1 MVCRALA
8 VVAVMLYH
16 AGVSWMPGGFL
27 GVEVFFVISGYL
39 ITLLL
44 IGEQERRGR
53 ISLRGFWARRARRL
67 LPALIALLVAVATVS
82 AVLPYLSESLA
93 KLRDELFW
101 GFFYGSN
108 WFQINENLSYFDNQG
123 RPQLLRHLWS
133 LAVEEQ
139 FYIVWPLVMVVVLR
153 VFRERL
159 PKVGLAFFVAALA
172 STVWMMVLYDPLD
185 PNRVYL
191 GTDTRAAGLLL
202 GAALATVWRPYAI
215 MRSPLR
221 TKGRI
226 LDLVGLAGLLL
237 LALTHWKFHDVVI
250 VDGEIRGYD
259 LLYRGGF
266 LLVGLATVMVIACT
280 THLRSFLGQRVL
292 GIAPLVWLGTRSYGL
307 YLWHWPV
314 FMLLRPGAVDDGG
327 DVDWPGWLVMAVRF
341 AVTFALAEA
350 SFRMIER
357 PFRERTVM
365 RWIRSLQKPVPARI
379 AMRRRRV
386 FVGFAVVLLLPVFAG
401 YQVATAKDRPSEVER
416 EPRCERGSRAGARR
430 RPGVD
435 HRRRP
440 RPPPPT
446 GTATTLPS
454 PDRSVTAGQESIRP
468 AGRARRSPVESV
480 VPEPTTT
487 LPPETTTTAA
497 PVEPIPLLA
506 IGDSV
511 MLGAASKLAEQGV
524 WVDAKV
530 GRQFKEGVELVT
542 ALNAGGLLGD
552 VLVVHLGNNGPST
565 RERFEELMAQTTNV
579 RLVVVLTVKVP
590 KPWQGEVNTEIF
602 DLPNRYP
609 NVRLIDWNGLS
620 QTQEGIFYS
629 DGIHLRPAGQEVYT
643 QLVMQTIAARLTFS
657 ALRGTD
663 LRSEH
668 DVTCSCRG
676 HRCCRSDRLLTP
688 VPHRV
693 RRDAR
698 SRHAGRPAAA
708 RDHAGAEGARGR
720 EDGARRLCLPAPRRR
735 RDVRRPERCVR

>member
-1 MVCRALA
+1 MAKAWPPPTAPRKAPISRIPYLPGLDGLRALA

-53 ISLRGFWARRARRL
+53 LSLSGFWARRARRL

-172 STVWMMVLYDPLD
+172 STVWMMVLYDPLN

-191 GTDTRAAGLLL
+191 GTDTRAGGLLL

-226 LDLVGLAGLLL
+226 LDLVGLAGLLM

-259 LLYRGGF
+259 ALYRGGF

-314 FMLLRPGAVDDGG
+314 FMLLRPGAVDEGG

-386 FVGFAVVLLLPVFAG
+386 FVGLAVVLLLPVFAG

-416 EPRCERGSRAGARR
+416 SLAANEDAVHELDDILASTTPTTTTTPTVSGSDGDGAAGSNPTEPDV
-430 RPGVD
+430 PVV
-435 HRRRP
+435 P
-440 RPPPPT
+440 
-446 GTATTLPS
+446 
-454 PDRSVTAGQESIRP
+454 VES
-468 AGRARRSPVESV
+468 VESV

-497 PVEPIPLLA
+497 PVEPIPMLA

-565 RERFEELMAQTTNV
+565 RERFDELMAQTTNV

-620 QTQEGIFYS
+620 QSQEGIFYS

-643 QLVMQTIAARLTFS
+643 QLVMQTIAA
-657 ALRGTD
+657 G
-663 LRSEH
+663 
-668 DVTCSCRG
+668 
-676 HRCCRSDRLLTP
+676 
-688 VPHRV
+688 
-693 RRDAR
+693 
-698 SRHAGRPAAA
+698 
-708 RDHAGAEGARGR
+708 
-720 EDGARRLCLPAPRRR
+720 
-735 RDVRRPERCVR
+735 

>member
-1 MVCRALA
+1 MAKAWPPPTAPRKAPISRIPYLPGLDGLRALA

-53 ISLRGFWARRARRL
+53 LSLRGFWARRARRL

-172 STVWMMVLYDPLD
+172 STVWMMVLYDPLN

-191 GTDTRAAGLLL
+191 GTDTRAGGLLL

-259 LLYRGGF
+259 ALYRGGF

-314 FMLLRPGAVDDGG
+314 FMLLRPGAVDEGG

-386 FVGFAVVLLLPVFAG
+386 FVGLAVVLLLPVFAG

-416 EPRCERGSRAGARR
+416 SLAANEDAVHELDDILASTTATTTTPPPPSQDRTVTAWPEAIRPNRMFPSSRSS
-430 RPGVD
+430 RPSPSS
-435 HRRRP
+435 RSFPRRP
-440 RPPPPT
+440 R
-446 GTATTLPS
+446 
-454 PDRSVTAGQESIRP
+454 R
-468 AGRARRSPVESV
+468 
-480 VPEPTTT
+480 

-497 PVEPIPLLA
+497 PVEPIPILA

-565 RERFEELMAQTTNV
+565 RERFEN
-579 RLVVVLTVKVP
+579 
-590 KPWQGEVNTEIF
+590 
-602 DLPNRYP
+602 
-609 NVRLIDWNGLS
+609 
-620 QTQEGIFYS
+620 
-629 DGIHLRPAGQEVYT
+629 
-643 QLVMQTIAARLTFS
+643 
-657 ALRGTD
+657 
-663 LRSEH
+663 
-668 DVTCSCRG
+668 
-676 HRCCRSDRLLTP
+676 
-688 VPHRV
+688 
-693 RRDAR
+693 
-698 SRHAGRPAAA
+698 
-708 RDHAGAEGARGR
+708 
-720 EDGARRLCLPAPRRR
+720 
-735 RDVRRPERCVR
+735 

>member
-1 MVCRALA
+1 MAKAWPPPTAPRKAPISRIPYLPGLDGLRALA

-172 STVWMMVLYDPLD
+172 STVWMMVLYDPLN

-191 GTDTRAAGLLL
+191 GTDTRAGGLLL

-314 FMLLRPGAVDDGG
+314 FMLLRPGAVDEGG

-416 EPRCERGSRAGARR
+416 SLAANEDAVQELDDVLAS
-430 RPGVD
+430 
-435 HRRRP
+435 
-440 RPPPPT
+440 T
-446 GTATTLPS
+446 TATTRHAATATATATTS
-454 PDRSVTAGQESIRP
+454 PVSGSVGDGGAAGIDTTAPGVP
-468 AGRARRSPVESV
+468 VAPVESV

-620 QTQEGIFYS
+620 QSQEGIFYS

-643 QLVMQTIAARLTFS
+643 QLVMQTIAA
-657 ALRGTD
+657 G
-663 LRSEH
+663 
-668 DVTCSCRG
+668 
-676 HRCCRSDRLLTP
+676 
-688 VPHRV
+688 
-693 RRDAR
+693 
-698 SRHAGRPAAA
+698 
-708 RDHAGAEGARGR
+708 
-720 EDGARRLCLPAPRRR
+720 
-735 RDVRRPERCVR
+735 